1 MVLLLHRGII
11 MKDYK
16 IIDEKY
22 LISTHLSDLGV
33 KNIMS
38 LKPIDIKGDE
48 DYFVNELPKVLDDI
62 GLDYSSINVTR
73 QVHSNNIAHVNGNGN
88 GDVNF
93 YDETDGL
100 IGGHGDVLVIKSA
113 DCLPVIVY
121 DKVNAR
127 IAAVHSGWKGTA
139 NSIIKDAIQK
149 MMILGSRAEDLKIYV
164 GPHIQKTSF
173 EVMDDV
179 KNVFEK
185 NFKYK
190 DIILKKDE
198 EHYLIDLGRV
208 VSLDAISMGVKEENI
223 YVSSLDTVTDES
235 FHSYRRDKKDYGLM
249 YTLVCI

>member
-1 MVLLLHRGII
+1 

-22 LISTHLSDLGV
+22 LISNYLSDLGITNV
-33 KNIMS
+33 MS

-48 DYFVNELPKVLDDI
+48 DYFINELPKVLERI
-62 GLDYSSINVTR
+62 GHDYSSINVTR

-88 GDVNF
+88 VNF

-100 IGGHGDVLVIKSA
+100 IGLKGDVLVIKSA

-121 DKVNAR
+121 DSVNKR

-139 NSIIKDAIQK
+139 NSIVKEAITK
-149 MMILGSRAEDLKIYV
+149 MLSLGSSAADLKIYV

-179 KNVFEK
+179 KKVFEK

-190 DIILKKDE
+190 DIIFKKDE
-198 EHYLIDLGRV
+198 KHYLIDLGKV
-208 VSLDAISMGVKEENI
+208 VKLDAISMGVKEENI
-223 YVSSLDTVTDES
+223 YISKIDTVTDER

>member
-1 MVLLLHRGII
+1 

-22 LISTHLSDLGV
+22 LISTYLNDIGV
-33 KNIMS
+33 TNIMS
-38 LKPIDIKGDE
+38 LRPIDIKGDE
-48 DYFVNELPKVLDDI
+48 DYFVKELPKVLEHI

-73 QVHSNNIAHVNGNGN
+73 QVHSNNIFYVNRYANG
-88 GDVNF
+88 GVNF

-100 IGGHGDVLVIKSA
+100 IGLKGDVLVIKSA

-121 DKVNAR
+121 DSVNAR

-139 NSIIKDAIQK
+139 NSIVKEAITK
-149 MMILGSRAEDLKIYV
+149 MVSLGSKASELKIYV

-185 NFKYK
+185 NFSYK
-190 DIILKKDE
+190 GIIEKKDE
-198 EHYLIDLGRV
+198 THYLIDLGKV
-208 VSLDAISMGVKEENI
+208 VKLDAISMGAKEENI
-223 YVSSLDTVTDES
+223 YLSSLDTVTDER

>member
-1 MVLLLHRGII
+1 

-16 IIDEKY
+16 IIDDKY
-22 LISTHLSDLGV
+22 LISTYLNDLGV
-33 KNIMS
+33 TNIMS

-48 DYFVNELPKVLDDI
+48 DYFVKELPKVLEHI

-73 QVHSNNIAHVNGNGN
+73 QVHSNNIAHVNGNG
-88 GDVNF
+88 DVNF

-100 IGGHGDVLVIKSA
+100 IGLKGDVLVIKSA

-121 DKVNAR
+121 DEVHER

-139 NSIIKDAIQK
+139 NSIVKEAITK
-149 MMILGSRAEDLKIYV
+149 MVGLGSSAADLKVYV
-164 GPHIQKTSF
+164 GPHIQKASF

-190 DIILKKDE
+190 DIIFKKDE
-198 EHYLIDLGRV
+198 KHYLIDLGKV
-208 VSLDAISMGVKEENI
+208 VKLDAISMGAKEENI
-223 YVSSLDTVTDES
+223 YVSSLDTVTDER

-249 YTLVCI
+249 YTMVCI

>member
-1 MVLLLHRGII
+1 

-22 LISTHLSDLGV
+22 LISTYLSDIGV

-48 DYFVNELPKVLDDI
+48 DYFVKELPKVLEHI
-62 GLDYSSINVTR
+62 GLDCLDYSSINVTR
-73 QVHSNNIAHVNGNGN
+73 QVHSNNIALVAGNG
-88 GDVNF
+88 GVNF

-139 NSIIKDAIQK
+139 NSIVKEAITK
-149 MMILGSRAEDLKIYV
+149 MLSLGSNASELKIYV

-223 YVSSLDTVTDES
+223 YVSSLDTVTDKR

-249 YTLVCI
+249 YTLVYI

>member
-1 MVLLLHRGII
+1 

-16 IIDEKY
+16 IIQEKY
-22 LISTHLSDLGV
+22 LISTYLSDLGIRNV
-33 KNIMS
+33 MS

-48 DYFVNELPKVLDDI
+48 DYFVNELPKVLKDI
-62 GLDYSSINVTR
+62 GLDYGSINVTR
-73 QVHSNNIAHVNGNGN
+73 QTHSNNIALAH
-88 GDVNF
+88 DSSVNF

-100 IGGHGDVLVIKSA
+100 IGTKGDVLVIKSA

-121 DKVNAR
+121 DCVNKR

-139 NSIIKDAIQK
+139 NSIVKEAIQK
-149 MMILGSRAEDLKIYV
+149 MMGLGSRAEDLKIYV
-164 GPHIQKTSF
+164 GPHIQKNSF

-185 NFKYK
+185 NFYYE
-190 DIILKKDE
+190 DIIFKKDE
-198 EHYLIDLGRV
+198 THYLIDLGQV
-208 VSLDAISMGVKEENI
+208 VKCDAMSLGVKEENI
-223 YVSSLDTVTDES
+223 YISSIDTVTDQR

>member
-1 MVLLLHRGII
+1 

-22 LISTHLSDLGV
+22 LISTYLSDLGV
-33 KNIMS
+33 TNVMS

-48 DYFVNELPKVLDDI
+48 DYFVKELPKVLDDI

-223 YVSSLDTVTDES
+223 YVSSLDTVTDKR

>member
-1 MVLLLHRGII
+1 

-22 LISTHLSDLGV
+22 LISTYLSDLGV
-33 KNIMS
+33 TNIMS
-38 LKPIDIKGDE
+38 LKPVDVKGNE
-48 DYFVNELPKVLDDI
+48 DYFVNELPKVLEHI

-73 QVHSNNIAHVNGNGN
+73 QVHSNNIFYLDGVVNGN
-88 GDVNF
+88 VNF

-100 IGGHGDVLVIKSA
+100 IGGHGNVLVIKSA

-121 DKVNAR
+121 DGVNKR
-127 IAAVHSGWKGTA
+127 ISAVHSGWKGTA
-139 NSIIKDAIQK
+139 NSIVKEAITK
-149 MMILGSRAEDLKIYV
+149 MLSLGSKAADLKIYI

-179 KNVFEK
+179 KNVFEM
-185 NFKYK
+185 NFSYEG
-190 DIILKKDE
+190 IIEKKDE
-198 EHYLIDLGRV
+198 THYLIDLGRV
-208 VSLDAISMGVKEENI
+208 VKCDAISMGVKEENI
-223 YVSSLDTVTDES
+223 YVSSVDTVADQR

>member
-1 MVLLLHRGII
+1 

-22 LISTHLSDLGV
+22 LISTYLNDIGV
-33 KNIMS
+33 TNVMS

-48 DYFVNELPKVLDDI
+48 DYFVKELPKVLDDI
-62 GLDYSSINVTR
+62 GLNYSSINVTR
-73 QVHSNNIAHVNGNGN
+73 QVHSNNIFYINGNDN
-88 GDVNF
+88 GGVNF

-100 IGGHGDVLVIKSA
+100 IGEKGDVLVIKSA

-121 DKVNAR
+121 DSVNVR

-139 NSIIKDAIQK
+139 NSIVKEAITK
-149 MMILGSRAEDLKIYV
+149 MLSLGSRAADLKVYV

-179 KNVFEK
+179 KMIFEK
-185 NFKYK
+185 NFSYEG
-190 DIILKKDE
+190 IIEKKDE
-198 EHYLIDLGRV
+198 THYLIDLGRV
-208 VSLDAISMGVKEENI
+208 VKCDAISMGVKEENI
-223 YVSSLDTVTDES
+223 YVSNVDTVTDER

-249 YTLVCI
+249 YTMVCI

>member
-1 MVLLLHRGII
+1 

-22 LISTHLSDLGV
+22 LISTYLNDLGV
-33 KNIMS
+33 TNIMS

-48 DYFVNELPKVLDDI
+48 DYFVKELPKVLEHI

-73 QVHSNNIAHVNGNGN
+73 QVHSNNIFYVNRYANG
-88 GDVNF
+88 GVNF

-121 DKVNAR
+121 DSVNAL

-139 NSIIKDAIQK
+139 NSIVKEAISK
-149 MMILGSRAEDLKIYV
+149 MLSLGSSASELKINV

-185 NFKYK
+185 NFSYE
-190 DIILKKDE
+190 DIIFKKDE
-198 EHYLIDLGRV
+198 KHYLIDLGKV
-208 VSLDAISMGVKEENI
+208 VKLDAISMGAKKENI
-223 YVSSLDTVTDES
+223 YLSKVDTVTDER